1 MERRHPEHY
10 LDLLLGARAGRL
22 TRRQV
27 LTRGL
32 RLGLSTPAILSL
44 LAACGQQEEGGAAP
58 TPTSAPAAG
67 QTPAP
72 GATATGERRLS
83 DNRDF
88 VVAFSGGVPDLDP
101 QSAYDN
107 QASAL
112 FLACYEMLIALK
124 GESTFEYEPMLAR
137 EWSQNDNLTAFTFK
151 LAPNAKFH
159 DGTPCDAEAVKASFV
174 RFRRM
179 ERGPYNVIS
188 RFVDN
193 PEEQIEVVDATTLVF
208 KMTKPEPL
216 FLAAMASEYG
226 PLVVSPAAMEQHK
239 TADDPYAHE
248 WFAQNI
254 VGTGPYKAV
263 EILPQERFVFERFAD
278 YHSEPPF
285 FDRIIARVVVE
296 DATRRQLLESG
307 EVHGCAY
314 INPEDLLVMKD
325 NPALQVVEYDTTE
338 VDWIRMNYAKLN
350 AKARQGFAYA
360 WPYQEVI
367 EQVLRGYGKPI
378 NGPIA
383 DTVIGYDPSIPTYT
397 TDLEKAKQ
405 LLTESGIRE
414 GDTFTY
420 MFATGDATDS
430 AMAQLFQANLAQI
443 GITLELQQ
451 VDRAALLEL
460 AYGDSPPEERPHFM
474 SAGWWPDYND
484 SWNQMYPNFHSDS
497 VGSKGSNA
505 MFYQN
510 AEFDRLMDQLQVAES
525 EEEIRKL
532 TGQIVKILTW
542 DDPAAIFYAQIK
554 KATVLQADIRGFT
567 PNGIYINSFPFWH
580 MWREAT

>member
-10 LDLLLGARAGRL
+10 LSLLLQARSGRL

-27 LTRGL
+27 LSRGL

-44 LAACGQQEEGGAAP
+44 LAACARQEEGGAAP
-58 TPTSAPAAG
+58 TPTTAPAPG

-72 GATATGERRLS
+72 GVTPTEERRLS
-83 DNRDF
+83 ANRDF
-88 VVAFSGGVPDLDP
+88 VILFSGGVPDLDP

-112 FLACYEMLIALK
+112 FLACYEMLIRLK
-124 GESTFEYEPMLAR
+124 GESTFDYEPMLAR
-137 EWSQNDNLTAFTFK
+137 EWAHNDELTEFTFK
-151 LAPNAKFH
+151 LAPGAKFH

-193 PEEQIEVVDATTLVF
+193 PEEQIQVVDPTTLVF

-216 FLAAMASEYG
+216 FLAAIASEYG
-226 PLVVSPAAMEQHK
+226 PLVVSPAAMEAHK

-263 EILPQERFVFERFAD
+263 EVLPQERFVFERFAD

-285 FDRIIARVVVE
+285 FERIIARVVVE
-296 DATRRQLLESG
+296 DATRRQLMESG
-307 EVHGCAY
+307 EAHGCAY
-314 INPEDLLVMKD
+314 FNAEDLIAMKQ
-325 NPALQVVEYDTTE
+325 NPALQVIDYETTQ
-338 VDWIRMNYAKLN
+338 VNWIRMNYHKLN
-350 AKARQGFAYA
+350 TKARQGFAYA
-360 WPYQEVI
+360 WPYQEVLDK
-367 EQVLRGYGKPI
+367 VLLGYGKMI
-378 NGPIA
+378 NGPIP
-383 DTVIGYDPSIPTYT
+383 DTVIGYNPSVPTYT

-405 LLTESGIRE
+405 LLTEAGIKE
-414 GDTFTY
+414 GDSFTFMYASGSADT
-420 MFATGDATDS
+420 A

-451 VDRAALLEL
+451 VDRAAIIEL
-460 AYGDSPPEERPHFM
+460 NYGDAPPEERPHFTA
-474 SAGWWPDYND
+474 SGWWPDYND
-484 SWNQMYPNFHSDS
+484 SWNQMYPNFHSES
-497 VGSKGSNA
+497 VGSKGSNSS
-505 MFYQN
+505 FYQN
-510 AEFDRLMDQLQVAES
+510 PEVDKLMDQLKVAES
-525 EEEIRKL
+525 EEEIREL
-532 TGQIVKILTW
+532 TGKIVKIMTW
-542 DDPAAIFYAQIK
+542 DDPAAIFYGQITR
-554 KATVLQADIRGFT
+554 ATVLANDIRGFI
-567 PNGIYINSFPFWH
+567 PNGIYIASYNFH
-580 MWREAT
+580 QMWREAT